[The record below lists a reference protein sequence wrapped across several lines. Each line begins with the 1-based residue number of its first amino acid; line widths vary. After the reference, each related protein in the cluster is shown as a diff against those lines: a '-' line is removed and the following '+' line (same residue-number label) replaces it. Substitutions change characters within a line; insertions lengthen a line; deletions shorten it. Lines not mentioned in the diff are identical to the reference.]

1 MNSKKAL
8 EVLKEIIGEEHYRE
22 VIDRLAG
29 STVYFPEN
37 HEWHDRSGRNIM
49 LREDFY
55 SGEYEIPDLAKKYD
69 LSISHVYKIIQ
80 KRGGLRE
87 EKAKK

>member
-8 EVLKEIIGEEHYRE
+8 DELKRMLGEADYKR
-22 VIDRLAG
+22 VVDLLAG

-37 HEWHDRSGRNIM
+37 HDWQDKQDRNMM

-55 SGEYEIPDLAKKYD
+55 SGNYEVADLAQKYD

-80 KRGGLRE
+80 KKR
-87 EKAKK
+87 